1 MEKELHKCLVEFFS
15 KLETTDIKWKE
26 LQKNTERV
34 IEALKNQTE
43 QLRHVTRKAH
53 QKATLPC
60 SSEVDNAELCKVEG
74 LRERLIFK
82 IHAGIENE
90 VACIQEAVTRLNNN
104 SQDLKNRL
112 MKIEATRS
120 KLSLDDENLREL
132 VNGTPRR
139 PKLNSLLE
147 WAIDACD
154 YYHNLYR
161 QLSESLK
168 ALDYKD
174 TKSIE
179 RLAESFVERESTRMR
194 IDRILTYT
202 QFVARETVR

>member
-26 LQKNTERV
+26 LQNNTERV
-34 IEALKNQTE
+34 IEALKNQTG
-43 QLRHVTRKAH
+43 QLHHVT
-53 QKATLPC
+53 

-120 KLSLDDENLREL
+120 KLSLEDENLREL
-132 VNGTPRR
+132 VNGTARR

-174 TKSIE
+174 TKSVE

-202 QFVARETVR
+202 QFIARETVR